1 MIGAWDGGKKKMTLV
16 EIAVIILIIFD
27 IYIFKRLELHEAAI
41 AELLKKF
48 PDLADVIDGESDE

>member
-1 MIGAWDGGKKKMTLV
+1 MTLI

-27 IYIFKRLELHEAAI
+27 LYIFKRLEFHEAAI

-48 PDLADVIDGESDE
+48 PDLADVIDGENNV

>member
-1 MIGAWDGGKKKMTLV
+1 MTLV

-27 IYIFKRLELHEAAI
+27 LYIFRRLELHEAAI

-48 PDLADVIDGESDE
+48 PDLADVIDGESDGEN